1 MGGLDAHEMTQLVDI
16 RLILLFPLETAF
28 DHKQNASDVD
38 PNHHSLRYI
47 EQKKKSITD
56 FYYNVKLSMKSDF
69 NSAYLLVS

>member
-47 EQKKKSITD
+47 EQKK
-56 FYYNVKLSMKSDF
+56 NP
-69 NSAYLLVS
+69 